1 MTATDR
7 SVTDRPVTDRPVT
20 DRPAIDATAAAAI
33 DIAARTLA
41 VPADAILSCE
51 PIKHGLTNQS
61 WLVRTRQDDVVV
73 RISNQAEQALQI
85 DRQSEALAL
94 AAVDEA
100 GIGPE
105 VILCDPARHVL
116 ITRYLGDTWTEADAV
131 RDENIQRLGQLFRRL
146 HRIVPPAG
154 VRRVELSDTLEGYFR
169 TLQERGMQPALTTQ
183 SLQDRA
189 LQVAMKLRE
198 NSAATLCHNDVHHLN
213 VTDDGKLRLIDWEY
227 AGVGQRLFDLA
238 SACVYHNYDK
248 LQREQ
253 LLSAYTSLTE
263 LTTWHRLELACWLF
277 DYVRDLWMAV
287 RESGG

>member
-1 MTATDR
+1 MTAGG
-7 SVTDRPVTDRPVT
+7 
-20 DRPAIDATAAAAI
+20 
-33 DIAARTLA
+33 IAAGAPEIAAQALGVEREA
-41 VPADAILSCE
+41 VLSCE

-61 WLVRTRQDDVVV
+61 WLVRTKSDDVVV
-73 RISNQAEQALQI
+73 RISNPAEQALQI
-85 DRQSEALAL
+85 DRQSEALVL

-105 VILCDPARHVL
+105 VIRCDPANRLL

-131 RDENIQRLGQLFRRL
+131 QEGNILRLGQLFRRL
-146 HRIVPPAG
+146 HRVAPPPG
-154 VRRVELSDTLEGYFR
+154 VRRVELNDTLEGYFR
-169 TLQERGMQPALTTQ
+169 TLEQRGVQPALMTK
-183 SLQDRA
+183 SLRERA
-189 LQVAMKLRE
+189 LQVALKLRE

-213 VTDDGKLRLIDWEY
+213 VTDDGRLRLIDWEY

-238 SACVYHNYDK
+238 SVCVYHKYDK

-253 LLSAYTSLTE
+253 LLNAYTSLTE

-277 DYVRDLWMAV
+277 DYVRDLWTAV

>member
-1 MTATDR
+1 MTATDL
-7 SVTDRPVTDRPVT
+7 PVTAD
-20 DRPAIDATAAAAI
+20 TAAAAL

-61 WLVRTRQDDVVV
+61 WLVRTKQDDVVV
-73 RISNQAEQALQI
+73 RISNHAEQALQI
-85 DRQSEALAL
+85 DRQSEAAVL

-105 VILCDPARHVL
+105 VILCDPAQHVL
-116 ITRYLGDTWTEADAV
+116 ITRYLGDTWAESDAV
-131 RDENIQRLGQLFRRL
+131 QDENIQRLGQLFRRL
-146 HRIVPPAG
+146 HRIAPPAG
-154 VRRVELSDTLEGYFR
+154 VRRVELNDTLEGYFR
-169 TLQERGMQPALTTQ
+169 TLQERGIQPALTTK
-183 SLQDRA
+183 SLRDRA
-189 LQVAMKLRE
+189 LQVAFKLRE

-213 VTDDGKLRLIDWEY
+213 ITDDGKLRLIDWEY

-238 SACVYHNYDK
+238 STCVYHKYDK

-253 LLSAYTSLTE
+253 LLSSYTSLTE

>member
-1 MTATDR
+1 MT
-7 SVTDRPVTDRPVT
+7 VTDQTVAADS
-20 DRPAIDATAAAAI
+20 AAAV
-33 DIAARTLA
+33 DVAARTLR
-41 VPADAILSCE
+41 VPPEAILTCE
-51 PIKHGLTNQS
+51 QIKHGLTNQS
-61 WLVRTRQDDVVV
+61 WLVRTKQEDVVV
-73 RISNQAEQALQI
+73 RISNTSEEALQI
-85 DRQSEALAL
+85 DRKSEALVL

-105 VILCDPARHVL
+105 VILCDPEQRVL
-116 ITRYLGDTWTEADAV
+116 VTRYLGDTWSEADAV
-131 RDENIQRLGQLFRRL
+131 QEENIQRLGQLFRRL
-146 HRIVPPAG
+146 HRVAPAAG
-154 VRRVELSDTLEGYFR
+154 VRRVELNDTLEGYFR
-169 TLQERGMQPALTTQ
+169 TLQERGIQPALTTK
-183 SLQDRA
+183 SLRERA
-189 LQVAMKLRE
+189 LQVAAKLRE

-238 SACVYHNYDK
+238 SVCVYHKYDK

>member
-1 MTATDR
+1 MTATGQL
-7 SVTDRPVTDRPVT
+7 VTDK
-20 DRPAIDATAAAAI
+20 PADDIPSAAI
-33 DIAARTLA
+33 DLAARTLR
-41 VPADAILSCE
+41 VPVEAILACE

-73 RISNQAEQALQI
+73 RISKGAEQELQI
-85 DRQSEALAL
+85 DRQSEASVL
-94 AAVDEA
+94 AAVSEA

-105 VILCDPARHVL
+105 VLLCDPAQHVL
-116 ITRYLGDTWTEADAV
+116 ITRYLGEPWTEADAV
-131 RDENIQRLGQLFRRL
+131 QGENIRRLGQLFRRL
-146 HRIVPPAG
+146 HRIAPPAG
-154 VRRVELSDTLEGYFR
+154 VRRVELNETLEGYFR
-169 TLQERGMQPALTTQ
+169 TLQERGIQPALTTK
-183 SLQDRA
+183 SLRDRA

-213 VTDDGKLRLIDWEY
+213 ITDDGKLRLIDWEY

-238 SACVYHNYDK
+238 SVCVYHKYDK

-263 LTTWHRLELACWLF
+263 LPTWHRLELACWLF